1 MVYTVFSRS
10 IKRWM
15 IPYILFSRNTVMAES
30 SYFSRV
36 PQEIICLFVNFLSN
50 ADKISLKLAYPDL
63 YIEQK

>member
-1 MVYTVFSRS
+1 
-10 IKRWM
+10 M